1 GVQTNQSE
9 SNDVGSFTTALFDRS
24 SVSLNLSFNASL
36 HALLRRDAMRVAVL
50 TSLLC
55 NGTSSLHLDSFGT
68 DVVSAFIGGEY
79 FVRVAVGTPPFS
91 VELLVD
97 TGSDLTWLQCQPCSH
112 CYSQPGP
119 IFDPRNSTTFQNVDC
134 GMLCELLYKNN
145 RGCQADRCTYHQM
158 YGDGS
163 YTEGNIA
170 LDSIILGNGKM
181 VGMLLGCGHSNVI
194 QSLYHFGGILG
205 LGWGRMSIVDH
216 ISYRIGGV
224 FSYCLATSTN
234 PSPGWITFGS
244 EAIAPGNFWIPLIR
258 NEQAPTYYYVGLVG
272 LGVGGTRL
280 PISEEV
286 FKLRNGNG
294 GIAYEAL
301 RDAYLAQTSNIP
313 RVPPVREFE
322 VCYNLIGV
330 KASQLPL
337 ITLHFDGGLVL
348 SLMLENIFISADG
361 IVALKILST

>member
-1 GVQTNQSE
+1 MALVGAFVARVFIVCLFLQAVRGVQTNQSE
-9 SNDVGSFTTALFDRS
+9 SNDVGSLSFTTALFDRS

-119 IFDPRNSTTFQNVDC
+119 IFDPRNSSTFQNVDC
-134 GMLCELLYKNN
+134 
-145 RGCQADRCTYHQM
+145 
-158 YGDGS
+158 
-163 YTEGNIA
+163 
-170 LDSIILGNGKM
+170 
-181 VGMLLGCGHSNVI
+181 
-194 QSLYHFGGILG
+194 
-205 LGWGRMSIVDH
+205 
-216 ISYRIGGV
+216 
-224 FSYCLATSTN
+224 
-234 PSPGWITFGS
+234 
-244 EAIAPGNFWIPLIR
+244 
-258 NEQAPTYYYVGLVG
+258 G

-294 GIAYEAL
+294 GVIIDTGTTLTRLPTIAYEAL
-301 RDAYLAQTSNIP
+301 RDAYLAQTRSIP
-313 RVPPVREFE
+313 RVPPVGEFE
-322 VCYNLIGV
+322 ICYNLIGV

-337 ITLHFDGGLVL
+337 SPFTLMVQGERRRPVAPPLPSKSPLSSSPRAAPTAHEPPTLPPSSSATDRHRLHLHSPVPPSLELQHRQSPAGLATSPSPL
-348 SLMLENIFISADG
+348 SSLL
-361 IVALKILST
+361 T